1 MSVPSLHAL
10 FATVL
15 LLLCSLQAIRTSNRV
30 SVRLKLGEVIGSVET
45 PIDGIKL
52 NVFRGIPYAKPPVGS
67 LRFRKPLPVEPWSA
81 PVEALQFSSSCAQNA
96 KLFDVETYLLNKNIS
111 RRLSLPECLVTSR
124 QSKAMTFLSRLW
136 FGSTVVDFWWVE
148 LVKSTTKVI
157 FWLRKED
164 VVVVSLNYRSVLLII
179 CKIVFLRDMC

>member
-1 MSVPSLHAL
+1 MSVPSLHPL

-52 NVFRGIPYAKPPVGS
+52 NVFRGIPYAKPPVGN
-67 LRFRKPLPVEPWSA
+67 LRFRKPVPVQPWSA

-96 KLFDVETYLLNKNIS
+96 KLFDVETYLVNKNIS
-111 RRLSLPECLVTSR
+111 EDCLYLNIWSPVES
-124 QSKAMTFLSRLW
+124 QSNSKALKPVMVWIPWRGFSGGW
-136 FGSTVVDFWWVE
+136 
-148 LVKSTTKVI
+148 
-157 FWLRKED
+157 
-164 VVVVSLNYRSVLLII
+164 
-179 CKIVFLRDMC
+179 CQ